1 MNGRQALSNLA
12 PKAGRAVEDLETAI
26 WSAAT
31 QIGQLPLATEAV
43 RKIATGHGIPPV
55 PGAADEAFSGTESER
70 IGLHFAEQ
78 MSCDVTRIDDQQR
91 QEFLTTFGGDAVT
104 LVQIFYV
111 ADMMPRVR
119 FALDKIFGESPAPT
133 PLRPAEEAPG
143 LDQAFNE
150 WIASVPLLESLDPI
164 LTEVVRLRGAGFHQ
178 CRLCQSIRYL
188 PALEAGAPDPM
199 LENAIHGAP
208 TETDPR
214 TGAALRFVD
223 EILAHP
229 GRLTE
234 ATIGGIKKN
243 FDPPALTELV
253 LDIARNATNK
263 VAVAFA
269 ADAPRV
275 ESGFEVCEVQPDGS
289 TRYGLPDPRQP
300 S

>member
-12 PKAGRAVEDLETAI
+12 PQADRAVEDLETAI

-31 QIGQLPLATEAV
+31 QVGQLSLATEAV
-43 RKIATGHGIPPV
+43 RKIAIGHGIPPV
-55 PGAADEAFSGTESER
+55 PGATHEAFSGTESDR

-78 MSCDVTRIDDQQR
+78 MSFDVTRIDDHQR
-91 QEFLTTFGGDAVT
+91 QEFLTTFGGDAIT

-119 FALDKIFGESPAPT
+119 FALDTIFGESPAPT
-133 PLRPAEEAPG
+133 PLRPAEEAPD
-143 LDQAFNE
+143 LDEAFNE

-188 PALEAGAPDPM
+188 PALEAGAPDAM

-214 TGAALRFVD
+214 SATALCFVD
-223 EILAHP
+223 EVLAHP

-234 ATIGGIKKN
+234 ATISGIKKN
-243 FDPPALTELV
+243 VDPPALTELV